1 MRIWETSFGRF
12 CLAALCVVSASLGFW
27 TSLQLMAHWDDL
39 WSAGDFYQS
48 GSISTPLVLAED
60 DVRRIALLSLRE
72 SWGDNLDYLERT
84 LLERT
89 EEGLQAEHTNYRYR
103 LLEEE
108 SGALL
113 RSNLPA
119 GADLSDCSAQ
129 ETSRFT
135 ITQGED
141 LTGSD
146 RFFWSEND
154 EYTVLQ
160 VWLGDA
166 YLRSLCRR
174 RWGDLDAVRLV
185 LQLYGRELELL
196 QRGGQPDSLHQSG
209 SGVGGDQPAHRP
221 G

>member
-48 GSISTPLVLAED
+48 GSISTPLLLAED

-89 EEGLQAEHTNYRYR
+89 EEGLQAERTNYRYR

-119 GADLSDCSAQ
+119 GAELVGLFRAGDQPLYHHAG
-129 ETSRFT
+129 R
-135 ITQGED
+135 
-141 LTGSD
+141 GSD
-146 RFFWSEND
+146 RERPFLLVGERRVHRSPGLAGRCLSD
-154 EYTVLQ
+154 
-160 VWLGDA
+160 
-166 YLRSLCRR
+166 LRSLCRR

-185 LQLYGRELELL
+185 LRLYGRELELL
-196 QRGGQPDSLHQSG
+196 QRGGQPGFTPSVWFWS
-209 SGVGGDQPAHRP
+209 RR
-221 G
+221 